1 MREVEASL
9 KYIKG
14 SVYKLD
20 SVARLIRNLS
30 VTDAE
35 WQLTFCNKRISFIV
49 RKLLRAAI
57 ANATNNFKLDKN
69 NLVVAKI
76 ETGKSFVLKRSMPR
90 GRGRS
95 SRIEKRY
102 SNIRIVLMEKQDSGS
117 TLKKVK
123 PEVK

>member
-1 MREVEASL
+1 M
-9 KYIKG
+9 
-14 SVYKLD
+14 
-20 SVARLIRNLS
+20 
-30 VTDAE
+30 
-35 WQLTFCNKRISFIV
+35 
-49 RKLLRAAI
+49 LRAAI
-57 ANATNNFKLDKN
+57 ANATNNFKLDTN

-102 SNIRIVLMEKQDSGS
+102 SNIRIVLTEKQDSGS